1 VIEGFAQNKVSWI
14 ALHIVFAVMPL
25 SKHDSSKLG
34 SVELHA
40 GEFRAH
46 FQFRDQVHQKVN
58 IRGPSRTTEEQAQKD
73 LEQIRKASQQ
83 AETREE
89 GLEMMR
95 NEAQKLKVSATYEAE
110 IRDTLR

>member
-1 VIEGFAQNKVSWI
+1 MPRQKT
-14 ALHIVFAVMPL
+14 PL
-25 SKHDSSKLG
+25 SELG
-34 SVELHA
+34 SIYAYH
-40 GEFRAH
+40 GEHYAH
-46 FQFRDQVHQKVN
+46 LQFREQADKKTD
-58 IRGPSRTTEEQAQKD
+58 IYGPNRTTEEQAQKD